1 MFTHPLTLFLKY
13 IKLEQEKNAATRAA
27 LGSGGEIMIDKNI
40 WMEILR
46 QTSQSQSKGDALYLD
61 DLKKQFPENQLE
73 YNIKYLLE
81 HNLII
86 KDLSNFEDR
95 FGYSELTAKGYDFLE
110 ANGGLT
116 REVNEKLN
124 TIFVKIDEEQFRTML
139 FDKISQMDLPEAQKE
154 SITSAI
160 KNLPADS
167 LTHLATKL
175 LDAGLESLPNVLQS
189 IGIG

>member
-13 IKLEQEKNAATRAA
+13 IKLEQEKNAAARAA

-40 WMEILR
+40 WMEILKL
-46 QTSQSQSKGDALYLD
+46 TSQSQSKGEALYLD

-110 ANGGLT
+110 ASGGLT

-124 TIFVKIDEEQFRTML
+124 TIFIKIDEEQFRTLL
-139 FDKISQMDLPEAQKE
+139 FDKISQMDLPETQKE

-175 LDAGLESLPNVLQS
+175 LDAGLESLPNALQS

>member
-124 TIFVKIDEEQFRTML
+124 TIFVKIDEEQFRTLL

>member
-1 MFTHPLTLFLKY
+1 
-13 IKLEQEKNAATRAA
+13 
-27 LGSGGEIMIDKNI
+27 MINKNI

-46 QTSQSQSKGDALYLD
+46 QTSQSQAKGDALYLD
-61 DLKKQFPENQLE
+61 DLTKRFSETQLQS
-73 YNIKYLLE
+73 NIKYLLDHE
-81 HNLII
+81 LIT
-86 KDLSNFEDR
+86 KAMYLDDS
-95 FGYSELTAKGYDFLE
+95 FGYSELTTKGYDFLE

-124 TIFVKIDEEQFRTML
+124 TIFIKIDEEQFRTLL
-139 FDKISQMDLPEAQKE
+139 FDKISQMDLPETQKQ
-154 SITSAI
+154 SVISAI

-175 LDAGLESLPNVLQS
+175 LDAGLENLPNVLQS

>member
-1 MFTHPLTLFLKY
+1 
-13 IKLEQEKNAATRAA
+13 
-27 LGSGGEIMIDKNI
+27 MIDKNI

-46 QTSQSQSKGDALYLD
+46 LTSQSQSKGEALYLD
-61 DLKKQFPENQLE
+61 GLITRFHENQVE
-73 YNIKYLLE
+73 YNIKYLLD
-81 HNLII
+81 HGLIT
-86 KDLSNFEDR
+86 KDLSDLEHK
-95 FGYSELTAKGYDFLE
+95 FGYSELTTKGYDFLE

-124 TIFVKIDEEQFRTML
+124 TIFIKIDEEQFRTLL
-139 FDKISQMDLPEAQKE
+139 FDKISQMDLPETQKQ
-154 SITSAI
+154 SVISAI

-175 LDAGLESLPNVLQS
+175 LDAGLENLPNVLQS

>member
-1 MFTHPLTLFLKY
+1 QSQAFSIGSHKAEGVFTHPLTLFLKY

-124 TIFVKIDEEQFRTML
+124 TIFVKIDEEQFRTLL
-139 FDKISQMDLPEAQKE
+139 FDKISQMD
-154 SITSAI
+154 
-160 KNLPADS
+160 
-167 LTHLATKL
+167 
-175 LDAGLESLPNVLQS
+175 
-189 IGIG
+189 

>member
-1 MFTHPLTLFLKY
+1 VFTHPLTLFLKY

-124 TIFVKIDEEQFRTML
+124 TIFVKIDEEQFRTLL

-167 LTHLATKL
+167 LTHLATTL

>member
-1 MFTHPLTLFLKY
+1 
-13 IKLEQEKNAATRAA
+13 
-27 LGSGGEIMIDKNI
+27 MIDKNI
-40 WMEILR
+40 WMEILKL
-46 QTSQSQSKGDALYLD
+46 TSQSQSKGEAFYLD
-61 DLKKQFPENQLE
+61 SLKEQFPENQLE

-81 HNLII
+81 HNLIT

-124 TIFVKIDEEQFRTML
+124 TIFIKIDEEQFRTLL
-139 FDKISQMDLPEAQKE
+139 FDKISQMNLPETQKE

>member
-1 MFTHPLTLFLKY
+1 VFTHPLTLFLKY

-124 TIFVKIDEEQFRTML
+124 TIFVKIDEEQFRTLL

>member
-1 MFTHPLTLFLKY
+1 
-13 IKLEQEKNAATRAA
+13 
-27 LGSGGEIMIDKNI
+27 
-40 WMEILR
+40 MEILR

-124 TIFVKIDEEQFRTML
+124 TIFVKIDEEQFRTLL